1 MVNSQWETKED
12 PDPSAL
18 GRDLAAEWALKVSDP
33 VAVLTDGNDRGE
45 LSGSGG
51 IAVEEDAELGTRGGR
66 TCVTLVVH
74 HDDTR
79 TLTNGII
86 VWRWGVLVK
95 FKYCWHLKKKIV
107 CESKWNHTR
116 ISPPLCLKKTK
127 TGAIASGWI
136 KLITRSVIATRIRG
150 DEIVAN
156 IHIVLHAVIASVGPI
171 HSALEKKV
179 RCKKKRERE
188 MKEN

>member
-1 MVNSQWETKED
+1 MVNSQRETKEG

-45 LSGSGG
+45 LSSSGG
-51 IAVEEDAELGTRGGR
+51 VAVEEDAELGTRGGR

-86 VWRWGVLVK
+86 
-95 FKYCWHLKKKIV
+95 I
-107 CESKWNHTR
+107 
-116 ISPPLCLKKTK
+116 
-127 TGAIASGWI
+127 
-136 KLITRSVIATRIRG
+136 
-150 DEIVAN
+150 
-156 IHIVLHAVIASVGPI
+156 
-171 HSALEKKV
+171 
-179 RCKKKRERE
+179 
-188 MKEN
+188 